1 MVKNKQSNLIARVKM
16 LNISFINKRIL
27 NLGIEGGGGY
37 SVLGPPPN
45 FFLCK
50 I

>member
-27 NLGIEGGGGY
+27 NLGIEGGGAIQY
-37 SVLGPPPN
+37 
-45 FFLCK
+45 
-50 I
+50 